1 MTAVGESENYN
12 SDIMRVQEVRQN
24 NSSTEKA
31 YNYTFLCGNLEQK
44 SSNMDRIFHTKRNHI
59 SSLNSRVY

>member
-1 MTAVGESENYN
+1 MMTAVGESENYN

-31 YNYTFLCGNLEQK
+31 YNYTFFCGNLEQK
-44 SSNMDRIFHTKRNHI
+44 SSNMDRIFHTKRII
-59 SSLNSRVY
+59 SAV